1 MRELSIS
8 RWNSGEPPDRE
19 IEARSQSAGDA
30 AEVNSSMPDLDLTSL
45 LTGELTDPGSVRT
58 SNQDAC
64 AQFTDP
70 ARGMHLLVVADGM
83 GGHLGGEEASRIAI
97 TSMGEVFNRGEG
109 DPQRLLREAF
119 DRANAGVFEAAI
131 GNPELAGM
139 GTTAV
144 ALLFAPEDRIWVAH
158 VGDSRAYR
166 LRQNRFKQLTRD
178 HSVVG
183 ALLRMGHIT
192 EEEAR
197 VHPQRN
203 EILRA
208 IGTQDQV
215 EVDIASA
222 EYQPGDRYLLCSDGL
237 SGMLAD
243 PEIARVLA
251 ESEPSTAV
259 RELVRMANESGG
271 TDNITV
277 QIAVVAG
284 EPKPRLPTVE
294 ITANIDTDTDTD
306 TEKKSRGA
314 LFLWL
319 LGLGVL
325 ALLGWA
331 LLGRS

>member
-1 MRELSIS
+1 
-8 RWNSGEPPDRE
+8 
-19 IEARSQSAGDA
+19 
-30 AEVNSSMPDLDLTSL
+30 MPDLDSASL
-45 LTGELTDPGSVRT
+45 LTAELTHPGSVRT
-58 SNQDAC
+58 SNQDTC

-70 ARGMHLLVVADGM
+70 ARGLRLLVVADGM
-83 GGHLGGEEASRIAI
+83 GGHLGGEEASRIAV
-97 TSMGEVFNRGEG
+97 TSMGEIFDRGG
-109 DPQRLLREAF
+109 DDPEQLLRQAF
-119 DRANAGVFEAAI
+119 EHANAGVFEAATS
-131 GNPELAGM
+131 NPELAGM

-144 ALLFAPEDRIWVAH
+144 TLLFAPKARVWVAH

-166 LRQNRFKQLTRD
+166 LRQGHFKQLTRD

-208 IGTQDQV
+208 IGTQEQV
-215 EVDIASA
+215 EMEIACLES
-222 EYQPGDRYLLCSDGL
+222 EPGDRYLLCSDGL

-243 PEIARVLA
+243 PEIASVLA
-251 ESEPSTAV
+251 ECEPATAV
-259 RELVRMANESGG
+259 KELVRMANESGG

-277 QIAVVAG
+277 QIAVLAG
-284 EPKPRLPTVE
+284 NPKQRLPTVE
-294 ITANIDTDTDTD
+294 IPAATDTATDIAIDTD
-306 TEKKSRGA
+306 EGNSRA
-314 LFLWL
+314 LLFWT